1 LADNYNYQ
9 DILAEIELK
18 KAKAATS
25 RPAEPARPAE
35 KTASPFNMRGME
47 EQPAQQSVSPFSKQ
61 AELHNEA
68 TRTDLPTVKT
78 SAAGYAV
85 SDRTQV
91 MPAINVDTDP
101 DFEENRRKKV
111 QQFMQDKNS
120 FASDGID
127 AHISTEN
134 DKIEDLGQFFG
145 GLKRRSKG
153 GEPQQ
158 TAVAEKKPRNEKS
171 KKSAGDAK
179 GGKKPK
185 KAKSGKSMLRP
196 VKEQPSDAVK
206 KSPRLTAE
214 AEDDGEYNQPS
225 DARDVKDDIRAIKK
239 SLTTRV
245 AITGICSAV
254 LLYLSLA
261 NLYPIPLLNAICPE
275 VDMKVFLLVN
285 LMVTVIA
292 ALAANA
298 VIGNGLLSFFKFKA
312 DYDAPAALCTLAVIA
327 HGVALAMNS
336 DMVHTGESGFY
347 FFIASMSLF
356 ANSVGKRMMISRIEK
371 NFAVASSKREL
382 QGEYIVDNAD
392 FAQRLARG
400 QGFADPSVAYSVPIG
415 FPEKFLK
422 LSYSEEYTEN
432 LSRYIS
438 HFFALAAVILA
449 LVCKLFFDSS
459 GIEALTIFCVVL
471 CMASPLT
478 PTIVGNLPLLRAAK
492 RLSPKGAFIS
502 GYDAVEA
509 FEDMNCVTVKATEL
523 YPKGAVEL
531 HGIKP
536 LAQSRIDEAIL
547 DAVSV
552 SCRVNGLL
560 SEALLN
566 MIGGNKSILLPV
578 DEVSYENAAG
588 ISAMV
593 NGKHVLIGRRSL
605 MEKYEVPMPP
615 ADYEKKFTKG
625 GKKVLFVANSGAVTA
640 MLIVSYRPGKKAA
653 AWVNALG
660 RKEMG
665 LIVYTNNPNITAKK
679 ISADFHYPDEFIRVM
694 SADLHDEYA
703 ALTAYRERDN
713 AYIVSPVGSEARLHA
728 LAVVHSIKQS
738 IVIGTVLQMAG
749 LILGYALTAFL
760 AFSGAIETLGFGQLA
775 VYQLFWAVAAIVFS
789 NLKKI

>member
-1 LADNYNYQ
+1 MADNYNYQ
-9 DILAEIELK
+9 DILAEIERK
-18 KAKAATS
+18 KAASSVKS
-25 RPAEPARPAE
+25 PARQSKAVE
-35 KTASPFNMRGME
+35 KSAASPFNMRGME
-47 EQPAQQSVSPFSKQ
+47 EPVSPPSPFSKQ
-61 AELHNEA
+61 AEIQRET
-68 TRTDLPTVKT
+68 TRTDLPTAKA
-78 SAAGYAV
+78 SAAGYSV
-85 SDRTQV
+85 SDKTQV
-91 MPAINVDTDP
+91 MPAINVDPDP
-101 DFEENRRKKV
+101 DFEEMRRKKV
-111 QQFMQDKNS
+111 QQFMQNS
-120 FASDGID
+120 FA
-127 AHISTEN
+127 TEGTRPQTVPEEEQ
-134 DKIEDLGQFFG
+134 IEDIGQFFG
-145 GLKRRSKG
+145 GLKRGSKSG
-153 GEPQQ
+153 GSQQ
-158 TAVAEKKPRNEKS
+158 TALAEKKP
-171 KKSAGDAK
+171 KKTKPQKNGDDAVK
-179 GGKKPK
+179 GGKKK
-185 KAKSGKSMLRP
+185 KSAKGGRAMLRP
-196 VKEQPSDAVK
+196 VKEQPTETVK
-206 KSPRLTAE
+206 KNPRLTAE
-214 AEDDGEYNQPS
+214 AEDDGEYDQPS

-239 SLTTRV
+239 SLTTRMV
-245 AITGICSAV
+245 ITGICSV
-254 LLYLSLA
+254 ILLYLSLA

-285 LMVTVIA
+285 LMITVIS
-292 ALAANA
+292 ALASNV

-336 DMVHTGESGFY
+336 DSVHTGESGFY

-356 ANSVGKRMMISRIEK
+356 ANSIGKRLMISRIDK
-371 NFAVASSKREL
+371 NFAVASSKRDL
-382 QGEYIVDNAD
+382 QGEYIIDNSD
-392 FAQRLARG
+392 LAQRLARG
-400 QGFADPSVAYSVPIG
+400 QGFAEPSVAYSVPIG
-415 FPEKFLK
+415 FPEQFLK

-449 LVCKLFFDSS
+449 VVCRLFFDSS
-459 GIEALTIFCVVL
+459 SIEALTIFCVVL

-478 PTIVGNLPLLRAAK
+478 PTIVGNLPLLRASKSLA
-492 RLSPKGAFIS
+492 PKGAFIS

-509 FEDMNCVTVKATEL
+509 FEEMNCVTVKANEL

-552 SCRVNGLL
+552 SCRINGLL

-578 DEVSYENAAG
+578 DEVSYQNAAG
-588 ISAMV
+588 ISATV

-605 MEKYEVPMPP
+605 MEKYEIPMPP

-653 AWVNALG
+653 AWINALG

-694 SADLHDEYA
+694 PADLHDEYA
-703 ALTAYRERDN
+703 ALTAYRERDK

-728 LAVVHSIKQS
+728 LAVIHSVKQS

-760 AFSGAIETLGFGQLA
+760 AFSGAISTLGFGQLA
-775 VYQLFWAVAAIVFS
+775 VYQLFWAVAAVVFS
-789 NLKKI
+789 SLKKI

>member
-1 LADNYNYQ
+1 MADNYNYQ

-18 KAKAATS
+18 KARSSVKQPAQPTKAV
-25 RPAEPARPAE
+25 E
-35 KTASPFNMRGME
+35 KAASPFNMRGME
-47 EQPAQQSVSPFSKQ
+47 EPVSQPSPFARQ
-61 AELHNEA
+61 ADMQSEA
-68 TRTDLPTVKT
+68 TRTDLPTVKA
-78 SAAGYAV
+78 SASGYAV

-91 MPAINVDTDP
+91 MPAINIDPNP

-111 QQFMQDKNS
+111 QQFMQNS
-120 FASDGID
+120 FAAESAEPD
-127 AHISTEN
+127 
-134 DKIEDLGQFFG
+134 IEPQEDSIGDLDQFFG
-145 GLKRRSKG
+145 GLKRRSAGKAA
-153 GEPQQ
+153 QQ
-158 TAVAEKKPRNEKS
+158 LTETESKPKKTKS
-171 KKSAGDAK
+171 KKAANEPAK
-179 GGKKPK
+179 SGKKPK
-185 KAKSGKSMLRP
+185 KEKGSKFALLKA
-196 VKEQPSDAVK
+196 KEQTTEAVK
-206 KSPRLTAE
+206 KNPRLTAE

-245 AITGICSAV
+245 ILTGVCSAI

-275 VDMKVFLLVN
+275 VDMKVYLLVN
-285 LMVTVIA
+285 LIVTVIS

-336 DMVHTGESGFY
+336 DAVHTGESGFY

-356 ANSVGKRMMISRIEK
+356 ANSIGKRMMIARIEK

-382 QGEYIVDNAD
+382 QGEYIIDNAD
-392 FAQRLARG
+392 FAQRIARG
-400 QGFADPSVAYSVPIG
+400 QGFSEPSVAYSVPIG

-449 LVCKLFFDSS
+449 VVCKLFFDSS
-459 GIEALTIFCVVL
+459 SIEALTIFCVVL

-492 RLSPKGAFIS
+492 RLTPKGAFIS

-578 DEVSYENAAG
+578 DEVTYHNAAG

-593 NGKHVLIGRRSL
+593 NGRHVLIGRRSL
-605 MEKYEVPMPP
+605 MEKYEIPMPP

-653 AWVNALG
+653 AWVHALG

-665 LIVYTNNPNITAKK
+665 LIVYTNNPNITVKK
-679 ISADFHYPDEFIRVM
+679 VSADFHYPDEFIRIM
-694 SADLHDEYA
+694 PSELHDEYA
-703 ALTAYRERDN
+703 AVTAYRERDS
-713 AYIVSPVGSEARLHA
+713 AYIVSPAGSEARLHA

-760 AFSGAIETLGFGQLA
+760 AFSGAIETLGFGQMA
-775 VYQLFWAVAAIVFS
+775 IYQLFWAVAAIVFS